1 MDDLSDITA
10 QYSSEGLADQLISIL
25 EDSGLNRDGITQSDL
40 HAVDQMHLRGCT
52 AAMEFLDGLGIR
64 AGDMVLDVGCGLGG
78 PARMAASRFAAEV
91 TGIDLT
97 QALCDAA
104 RQLNA
109 LVGLEHIR
117 IMQGDALSMP
127 FADSSFDIVYSLH
140 VSMNIADKAH
150 LYREIARVLKPGGRF
165 GLYDVVAGSGESIH
179 MPVPWATVP
188 EHSHLVLAE
197 EIEAL
202 VNAAGLITE
211 RSEDQSALVE
221 TYLDK
226 QRTARQLRMEKGAPE
241 PPTGAPVI
249 MGESFIRKQK
259 NIYRNL
265 KEGRIAVRLAIFRL
279 EEV

>member
-1 MDDLSDITA
+1 MGDLSDITA
-10 QYSSEGLADQLISIL
+10 HYSSERLAEQLISIL
-25 EDSGLNRDGITQSDL
+25 EESGLNRDSITQSDL
-40 HAVDQMHLRGCT
+40 HSVDQMHLRGST
-52 AAMEFLDGLGIR
+52 AALEFLDSLGIR
-64 AGDMVLDVGCGLGG
+64 AGDTVLDVGCGLGG
-78 PARMAASRFAAEV
+78 PARMAASRFGADV

-97 QALCDAA
+97 QSLCDTA

-127 FADSSFDIVYSLH
+127 FADNSFDVVYTLH
-140 VSMNIADKAH
+140 MSMNIADKAN

-165 GLYDVVAGSGESIH
+165 GLYDIVAGSGDPIH
-179 MPVPWATVP
+179 MPVPWATLP
-188 EHSHLVLAE
+188 DHSHLVLAE

-211 RSEDQSALVE
+211 HSEDQSAQVE
-221 TYLDK
+221 AYLDK
-226 QRTARQLRMEKGAPE
+226 QRAARQVRMEKGAPE

-249 MGESFIRKQK
+249 MGESFTQKQK
-259 NIYRNL
+259 QIYRNL

-279 EEV
+279 KEV